1 MKFNIDFSLQ
11 PNSEVS
17 SIYGSLEE
25 VLGQIPDTHFH
36 FTKLIREVLEK
47 SSWLVKKGRQMFGR
61 FRLRLG
67 EFFIDFFWVY
77 KIKSDEICLLQ
88 TETYPHGGPQNW
100 EGVNVNHWASSVSSS
115 STIMLYSLKEKD
127 PRINKI
133 IHGFF
138 VQSFPDEPL
147 LNYVKECK
155 FYNVSFSGKQ
165 FSCRQISSYGNLIVF
180 DNTLVTPIGFV
191 PLSDSFNW
199 VPFNWHVR
207 PKELLLH
214 VSKDMLYVQENY
226 MRLKAQTAKG
236 KCFLTNVEKNKL
248 TKEIDI
254 ISKRK
259 GLKCHNNGH
268 LIWNEKAY
276 ALLVQASMS

>member
-25 VLGQIPDTHFH
+25 VLGKIPDTHFH

-47 SSWLVKKGRQMFGR
+47 SSRLVKKGRQMFGR

-67 EFFIDFFWVY
+67 EFFIDLFWIY
-77 KIKSDEICLLQ
+77 KIESDEICLLQ
-88 TETYPHGGPQNW
+88 TETCPHGGPQNW
-100 EGVNVNHWASSVSSS
+100 EGVNVNHWASSVSGS
-115 STIMLYSLKEKD
+115 STIILYSLKEKD
-127 PRINKI
+127 QTINKI
-133 IHGFF
+133 IHSFF
-138 VQSFPDEPL
+138 VPAFPYEPL

-155 FYNVSFSGKQ
+155 FYNVSFSREQ
-165 FSCRQISSYGNLIVF
+165 FSCRRLSSYGNLIVF
-180 DNTLVTPIGFV
+180 DNFLVTPIGFV
-191 PLSDSFNW
+191 PLSGSFNW

-226 MRLKAQTAKG
+226 MRFKDQTVKG
-236 KCFLTNVEKNKL
+236 KRFLTNVEKNKL
-248 TKEIDI
+248 TIEIDS
-254 ISKRK
+254 ISRKK

-276 ALLVQASMS
+276 SLLVQASMS